1 MKTPDYFLQ
10 LVMDRHARVSKDL
23 LEPGPTVIEP
33 SEAVGEIVKN
43 GQSLEFIYQGTIML
57 LQSAGLICSCDLKVD
72 YSSINDL
79 VSSNGQLLQQ
89 QPTYLETIPPPSH
102 ECIQLHRLEKGQNM
116 AHLLVLYHHF
126 GASTVI
132 FINTSDNYEL
142 QQELMATLAVA
153 KRNPPRGINCILI
166 SLGDG
171 KKLIK
176 GIEDHHNVFCWISSS
191 SFADDIQHIVPDQYP
206 DAPSKPRLRCLFV
219 LHNSMNANFIEMFG

>member
-1 MKTPDYFLQ
+1 M
-10 LVMDRHARVSKDL
+10 
-23 LEPGPTVIEP
+23 
-33 SEAVGEIVKN
+33 
-43 GQSLEFIYQGTIML
+43 ML
-57 LQSAGLICSCDLKVD
+57 CQSAGLICSCDLKVD
-72 YSSINDL
+72 YSTINDL
-79 VSSNGQLLQQ
+79 ESSTGRLLQQ
-89 QPTYLETIPPPSH
+89 QPTYLETIPPPSR

-142 QQELMATLAVA
+142 QPELMATLAVA
-153 KRNPPRGINCILI
+153 KKNPPRGINCILI

-191 SFADDIQHIVPDQYP
+191 SCADDLHIVPDHYP
-206 DAPSKPRLRCLFV
+206 AAARSKPRLRCLFV
-219 LHNSMNANFIEMFG
+219 LHNSMNACSTNFIEMHFQF